1 MIGIPFT
8 RREALAAYA
17 SFIASSPLLNGQPKL
32 IGEAPGRIAPL
43 GELVN
48 AFEFEAMAQR
58 KLDPV
63 AFAEIAGSDRK
74 AFDRITFRPR
84 LMVNT
89 SKLDLTRVLFGDS
102 LYTPI
107 LIGPA
112 AQQKRFHP
120 EGELAMARGA
130 AAAKTAMV
138 VSSRSSFPIEQ
149 IAAQAKGSTLWY
161 QVSPEPDMSGVRTK
175 AQQAIQ
181 AGCKAVCLTLGP
193 VDLASAGRLGT
204 DWSAIDRLRQG
215 LTVPFLMKGIMS
227 AEEARTAVE
236 KGVQGIVVSN
246 WTERAL
252 TGLAQPIEVLPAIAD
267 AVGGKIPIL
276 IDGSFRR
283 ASDVLK
289 GLALG
294 AQAVLL
300 GRPPLWGLAAY
311 GADGVQTILELTQAE
326 LARNMAQNGRRDL
339 ADIDRTLVVIHR
351 R

>member
-1 MIGIPFT
+1 MSGAPFT

-17 SFIASSPLLNGQPKL
+17 SLFASSSLLRGQPKL
-32 IGEAPGRIAPL
+32 IGEPPGRIAPI
-43 GELVN
+43 GELIN

-58 KLDPV
+58 KLDSV
-63 AFAEIAGSDRK
+63 TFSEIAGSDRK
-74 AFDRITFRPR
+74 PFDRITFRPR
-84 LMVNT
+84 LMVNST
-89 SKLDLTRVLFGDS
+89 KLDLTRVLFGDS

-107 LIGPA
+107 LVAPA

-149 IAAQAKGSTLWY
+149 IAAQAKGSTLWF
-161 QVSPEPDMSGVRTK
+161 QVFPEADMSAVRGK
-175 AQQAIQ
+175 AEEAVN
-181 AGCKAVCLTLGP
+181 AGCKAVCLTP
-193 VDLASAGRLGT
+193 GRIGI

-215 LTVPFLMKGIMS
+215 LTAPFLVKGIMS

-236 KGVQGIVVSN
+236 KGVQGIIVSS
-246 WTERAL
+246 WAERAL

-267 AVGGKIPIL
+267 AVGGKVPIL

-300 GRPPLWGLAAY
+300 GRP
-311 GADGVQTILELTQAE
+311 
-326 LARNMAQNGRRDL
+326 
-339 ADIDRTLVVIHR
+339 
-351 R
+351 